1 MGGVCSVECGQHWLC
16 RMSVHCEA
24 AGRSLSGMSC
34 LRRIT
39 WGSPGPSTS
48 PATSASEFRPTPPRP
63 TSLPALQAP
72 LRRGDPH
79 GDLHRGLAPPADGV
93 RSRLGRD
100 RDRKVLSK
108 AQNLSFLA
116 ILMIR
121 CGGTGGADPH
131 QQPRGGHTGGP
142 QPPQDVQRVSGGG
155 LNSHQII
162 FSITSCFAFN
172 AQACQ
177 RGDRQAGAEIL
188 PRLQAV
194 RIRGQSPVTRQFGE
208 QQVNIILNKATLS
221 SKFKY
226 LLTNLF

>member
-155 LNSHQII
+155 LNSHPII
-162 FSITSCFAFN
+162 FSISSWLAIMCAHCTGLPEKRSASWYTNTSSTSSCADTRTVSSHSSVWRT
-172 AQACQ
+172 ASKHHSQ
-177 RGDRQAGAEIL
+177 
-188 PRLQAV
+188 
-194 RIRGQSPVTRQFGE
+194 QSNPVF
-208 QQVNIILNKATLS
+208 I
-221 SKFKY
+221 
-226 LLTNLF
+226 